1 MFKDNVE
8 SQTHDTIG
16 SEVLNQGKSDA
27 KVDNEWHR
35 FQNGVHL
42 VCLN

>member
-1 MFKDNVE
+1 MLQKTFPEMFKDNVE

-27 KVDNEWHR
+27 KVDNE
-35 FQNGVHL
+35 
-42 VCLN
+42 